1 MAQCPGE
8 RCHSDLVHL
17 AFLGPEEEH
26 VALLVDPHAFSSLK
40 RWDDLFDEGVSAVF
54 DLASGEAK
62 LLALSFHAGKFT
74 SAKAAMWL
82 AERVMKPLLFFPT
95 SGRLTDA
102 ALNTRLAA
110 PIESVAVSWEQ
121 IERTLSGEFQ
131 DGLAGVFQ
139 GPLDDIIDGL
149 GFDPVGMDEPA
160 VRATQTGHQALG
172 RDD

>member
-1 MAQCPGE
+1 MVNSVLIPAQCQDE
-8 RCHSDLVHL
+8 RCLAVLVRL

-26 VALLVDPHAFSSLK
+26 VALLVNPHAFSSLQ
-40 RWDDLFDEGVSAVF
+40 RWDNLFDEGVSAVF

-74 SAKAAMWL
+74 SATATKWL

-102 ALNTRLAA
+102 GLNARLAA
-110 PIESVAVSWEQ
+110 LIDSVAVSWEQ
-121 IERTLSGEFQ
+121 IERTLSSQ
-131 DGLAGVFQ
+131 FQ

-160 VRATQTGHQALG
+160 GRATQAGHLALG
-172 RDD
+172 KDD